1 MDHDLLI
8 IGGGIQGAGIAQAGA
23 AAGFSVLVL
32 EKTALASGT
41 SSRSSK
47 LIHGGLRYLESAQL
61 RLVRESLHERERLLR
76 LAPGLVHLVPFH
88 VPIYRDSTRRP
99 WQIRAGLSLYAV
111 LGGLGANTRFSALP
125 RSAWGSLDGL
135 RSDGL
140 QAVFRYFDAQT
151 DDAAL
156 TRAVMHSAQT
166 LGAQLRMPARFIAAQ
181 IEGDG
186 CAVQYHSGEQLHHCR
201 ARIVVN
207 AAGAWANEVLGGF
220 SPTLPAARIEQVR
233 GSHIVLPGTLGQGIY
248 YLEAPS
254 DQRAV
259 FAMPYQQHTLIGTT
273 EVVHQGS
280 ADAVQASSEEQA
292 YLHAVA
298 DHYFAHWRD
307 VEPLAT
313 FAGLRVLPAAPGRPF
328 ARSRETL
335 LLCDRR
341 QQPRVLSV
349 LGGKLTTYRASAQT
363 VLAAL
368 RPWLPARR
376 ARADTGKLTLTSP
389 PE

>member
-1 MDHDLLI
+1 MGMHYDLLI

-23 AAGFSVLVL
+23 AAGYSVMVL

-76 LAPGLVHLVPFH
+76 LAPDLVRLVPFH
-88 VPIYRDSTRRP
+88 VPIYRDSQRRP
-99 WQIRAGLSLYAV
+99 WQIRAGLSLYAM
-111 LGGLGANTRFSALP
+111 LGGLGRNTLFHALP
-125 RSAWGSLDGL
+125 RSTWNGLDGL
-135 RSDGL
+135 RRDGL

-166 LGAQLRMPARFIAAQ
+166 LGAQLQMPARFVAAH

-186 CAVQYHSGEQLHHCR
+186 CAVQYRTDDRLHDCR
-201 ARIVVN
+201 ARIVIN
-207 AAGAWANEVLGGF
+207 AAGAWAGEVLDAF
-220 SPTLPAARIEQVR
+220 TPKLPRPRIELVR
-233 GSHIVLPGTLGQGIY
+233 GSHLVLPGQLGQGIY

-254 DQRAV
+254 DHRAV

-273 EVVHQGS
+273 EASHDGS
-280 ADAVQASSEEQA
+280 ADAVQASAEEQA
-292 YLHAVA
+292 YLRAIA
-298 DHYFAHWRD
+298 GHYFAHWRD
-307 VEPLAT
+307 VQPLRT
-313 FAGLRVLPAAPGRPF
+313 FAGLRVLPAAPGRAF
-328 ARSRETL
+328 GRSRETL
-335 LLCDRR
+335 LLRDRQ

-349 LGGKLTTYRASAQT
+349 LGGKLTTYRASAET

-368 RPWLPARR
+368 QPWLPTRR
-376 ARADTGKLTLTSP
+376 RKADTRKLTLG
-389 PE
+389 

>member
-1 MDHDLLI
+1 MQYDLLI

-32 EKTALASGT
+32 EMTALASGT

-76 LAPGLVHLVPFH
+76 LAPDLVHLVPFH
-88 VPIYRDSTRRP
+88 VPIYRDSQRRP

-111 LGGLGANTRFSALP
+111 LGGLGPNTRFQALP
-125 RSAWGSLDGL
+125 RSAWDGLDGL
-135 RSDGL
+135 RRDGL

-156 TRAVMHSAQT
+156 TRAVMHSAQS
-166 LGAQLRMPARFIAAQ
+166 LGAQLQMPARFVAAQ
-181 IEGDG
+181 IGDHG
-186 CAVQYHSGEQLHHCR
+186 CAVQYQQAGQLHECH

-207 AAGAWANEVLGGF
+207 AAGAWAGEVLTGF
-220 SPTLPAARIEQVR
+220 SPALPPPRIELVR
-233 GSHIVLPGTLGQGIY
+233 GSHLLLPGQLGQGIY

-259 FAMPYQQHTLIGTT
+259 FAMPYQQHTLVGTT
-273 EVVHQGS
+273 EVIHTGN
-280 ADAVQASSEEQA
+280 ADTVAASTDEQT
-292 YLHAVA
+292 YLRDVVG
-298 DHYFAHWRD
+298 HYFERWRD
-307 VEPLAT
+307 VEPLRT
-313 FAGLRVLPAAPGRPF
+313 FAGLRVLPAAPGRAF
-328 ARSRETL
+328 TRSRETL
-335 LLCDRR
+335 LLCDRQ

-349 LGGKLTTYRASAQT
+349 LGGKLTTYRASAET

-376 ARADTGKLTLTSP
+376 SKADTRELTLP
-389 PE
+389 AQ

>member
-1 MDHDLLI
+1 MQYDLLI

-76 LAPGLVHLVPFH
+76 LAPDLVRLVPFH
-88 VPIYRDSTRRP
+88 VPIYRDSQRRA
-99 WQIRAGLSLYAV
+99 WQIRAGLSLYAA
-111 LGGLGANTRFSALP
+111 LGGLGPNTRFRSVP
-125 RSAWGSLDGL
+125 RSAWDRLDGL
-135 RSDGL
+135 RGDGL

-166 LGAQLRMPARFIAAQ
+166 LGAQLQMPARFVAAQ
-181 IEGDG
+181 IEDDG
-186 CAVQYHSGEQLHHCR
+186 CAVQYRSGDRLHDCR
-201 ARIVVN
+201 ARVVVN
-207 AAGAWANEVLGGF
+207 AAGAWAGGVLAAF
-220 SPTLPAARIEQVR
+220 TPALPPPRIELVR
-233 GSHIVLPGTLGQGIY
+233 GSHLLLPGRLGQGIY

-254 DQRAV
+254 DHRAV
-259 FAMPYQQHTLIGTT
+259 FAMPYQQHTLFGTT
-273 EVVHQGS
+273 EASHRGS
-280 ADAVQASSEEQA
+280 ADSVQASADEVA
-292 YLHAVA
+292 YLRGIAG
-298 DHYFAHWRD
+298 HYFAQWRD
-307 VEPLAT
+307 VEPLST
-313 FAGLRVLPAAPGRPF
+313 FAGLRVLPAAPGRAF

-335 LLCDRR
+335 LLCDR
-341 QQPRVLSV
+341 QQRPRVLSV
-349 LGGKLTTYRASAQT
+349 LGGKLTTYRASAET

-368 RPWLPARR
+368 QPWLPARR
-376 ARADTGKLTLTSP
+376 RKADTRELSLSA
-389 PE
+389 

>member
-1 MDHDLLI
+1 MQFDLLI

-47 LIHGGLRYLESAQL
+47 LVHGGLRYLESAQL

-76 LAPGLVHLVPFH
+76 LAPELVHLVPFH
-88 VPIYRDSTRRP
+88 VPIYRDSQRRP

-111 LGGLGANTRFSALP
+111 LGGLGTHTRFQALP
-125 RSAWGSLDGL
+125 RSAWSRLDGL
-135 RSDGL
+135 RGEGL
-140 QAVFRYFDAQT
+140 QAVFRYYDAQT

-166 LGAQLRMPARFIAAQ
+166 LGAQLLMPARFVAAQ
-181 IEGDG
+181 IDDHG
-186 CAVQYHSGEQLHHCR
+186 CTVQYQQANQTHECR

-207 AAGAWANEVLGGF
+207 AAGAWAGEVLAAF
-220 SPTLPAARIEQVR
+220 TPKLPPPRIELVR

-254 DQRAV
+254 DRRAV
-259 FAMPYQQHTLIGTT
+259 FAMPYQQHTLVGTT
-273 EVVHQGS
+273 EAIHTAN
-280 ADAVQASSEEQA
+280 ADAVVASADEQS
-292 YLHAVA
+292 YLRNVVG
-298 DHYFAHWRD
+298 HYFEQWRD
-307 VEPLAT
+307 VEPLRS
-313 FAGLRVLPAAPGRPF
+313 FAGLRVLPVAPGRAF
-328 ARSRETL
+328 TRSRETL
-335 LLCDRR
+335 LLCDR
-341 QQPRVLSV
+341 QQRPRVLSV
-349 LGGKLTTYRASAQT
+349 LGGKLTTYRASAET

-376 ARADTGKLTLTSP
+376 AVADTRELTLSA
-389 PE
+389 